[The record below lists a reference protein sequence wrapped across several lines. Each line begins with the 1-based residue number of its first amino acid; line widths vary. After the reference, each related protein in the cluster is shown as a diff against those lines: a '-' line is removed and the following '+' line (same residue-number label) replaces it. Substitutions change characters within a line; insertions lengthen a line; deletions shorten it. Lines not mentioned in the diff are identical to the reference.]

1 MKKYDGWLEISNMEK
16 FTEYLRNI
24 VYINFK
30 DDNQDDSKN
39 YQIDL
44 GEDLPEITEEE
55 ETELSEILTQ
65 KECIVIVKETSKKI
79 IHKKTKNIK
88 YLINDSILSKLIED
102 FNQRMI
108 SNIIAKLVKR
118 GILES
123 AYDDKKND
131 FIFWKNN

>member
-1 MKKYDGWLEISNMEK
+1 MKKYDGWLEISNIKK

-39 YQIDL
+39 YQINL
-44 GEDLPEITEEE
+44 GEDLPEITDEEKK
-55 ETELSEILTQ
+55 ELSEILTQ

-88 YLINDSILSKLIED
+88 YLINDNILFKLIED
-102 FNQRMI
+102 FNQRMT

-123 AYDDKKND
+123 AYDDEKND
-131 FIFWKNN
+131 FIFWKND